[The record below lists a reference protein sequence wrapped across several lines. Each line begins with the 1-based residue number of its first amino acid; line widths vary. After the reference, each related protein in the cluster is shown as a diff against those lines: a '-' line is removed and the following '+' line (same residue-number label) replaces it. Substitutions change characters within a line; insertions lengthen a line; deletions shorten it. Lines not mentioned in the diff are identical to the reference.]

1 MKSHLFFASNAS
13 LFVLQ
18 YPSQQ
23 LIITVIVVKLCRRAK
38 FFCAVKCPFCSSLKN
53 KRKEKTDEDKKE
65 KKKGGKA
72 EKKSSLLSSLSDR
85 LIKIRRRRRRRR
97 REYYT
102 YIQNNNK
109 KMTREDDLYR
119 ALGLERTASQEEIRK
134 AYKTTGNE

>member
-65 KKKGGKA
+65 KKRG
-72 EKKSSLLSSLSDR
+72 EKQKKNRHFFLLSLTDSS
-85 LIKIRRRRRRRR
+85 K
-97 REYYT
+97 
-102 YIQNNNK
+102 
-109 KMTREDDLYR
+109 
-119 ALGLERTASQEEIRK
+119 
-134 AYKTTGNE
+134 